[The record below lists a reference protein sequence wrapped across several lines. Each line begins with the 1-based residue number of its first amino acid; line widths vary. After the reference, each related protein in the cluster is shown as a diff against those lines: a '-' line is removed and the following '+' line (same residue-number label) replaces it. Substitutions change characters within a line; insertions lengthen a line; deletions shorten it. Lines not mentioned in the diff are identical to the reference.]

1 MSRYSIKQHPLITI
15 DQMKNPAVLRSKKT
29 VLIVTAIVLTAFA
42 AAFAIAYYFVYRGDE
57 KMPVVFTSVRTLA
70 GKNRE
75 FGEPFGIAV
84 KGGEV
89 YVSDGDNDKIWKVT
103 PGGAVTMFAQGLD
116 TPSGLAFTKS
126 GDLIVA
132 DSGSHTIKK
141 IDASGRISILAGI
154 DGKAGS
160 NDGESAS
167 AQFFAPIG
175 VAVAEDGKIYVAD
188 TYNDRIRLIEN
199 GRVTT
204 IAGKE
209 KGFAEGTSAK
219 FDTPCGIAIWKEG
232 RVLVADTGNRRVRV
246 IEPGGST
253 WTLAGSGED
262 EPKDGLLPNAAFSSP
277 VALALSAHGEIYI
290 ADDNAIRMIGLR
302 TIPVVE
308 TLSNMDGGLAD
319 GSPPRARLNH
329 PTGLAID
336 ASGDLLAA
344 DSENQLVRIFSARSA
359 GAEITPEEKLKLR
372 YSPKEFR
379 EMQPARW
386 PYDPADRPRDIAGT
400 LGELRGEV
408 TGGDDFL
415 HFHNGLDIAGGYGE
429 IARFVRDE
437 KVLRPIAAENFETLR
452 EWIRMPTMGY
462 IHVRVGRAQTGEAFK
477 DPRFHFFKD
486 AAGKTAGVRVPR
498 GTKFKAGEPLGTLNP
513 MNHVHLIA
521 GRSGAEMNAID
532 ALFLPGASDSKTPII
547 DKLTLFDENWREIET
562 PAASGR
568 IKLSGKT
575 RIVTRAYDQ
584 MDGNNERRRLGVYKA
599 GYQVIKQDGSAL
611 GDVKWTISFER
622 LPVFEAAKFTFARGS
637 HSGATGETIFNY
649 IVSNTVSGDT
659 YNEDFFD
666 AGKLEQGIYILR
678 VHISD
683 YFGNTAT
690 KDINFEV

>member
-1 MSRYSIKQHPLITI
+1 
-15 DQMKNPAVLRSKKT
+15 MKNPAVSRSRKTSFIFIAAVLT
-29 VLIVTAIVLTAFA
+29 VLAGALA
-42 AAFAIAYYFVYRGDE
+42 AALYFIFRDVG
-57 KMPVVFTSVRTLA
+57 KTPVVFTSVRTLA

-84 KGGEV
+84 KNGEI
-89 YVSDGDNDKIWKVT
+89 YVSDGDSGKIWKFT
-103 PGGAVTMFAQGLD
+103 PGGAVTMFAEGLD
-116 TPSGLAFTKS
+116 TPSGIAFATN

-141 IDASGRISILAGI
+141 IDASGAVSTLAGTE
-154 DGKAGS
+154 GSAGS
-160 NDGESAS
+160 DDGDSAN
-167 AQFFAPIG
+167 AKFFAPIG
-175 VAVAEDGKIYVAD
+175 VAVTEEGKIYVAD

-199 GRVTT
+199 GRVST

-209 KGFAEGTSAK
+209 KGFAEGTAAK
-219 FDTPCGIAIWKEG
+219 FDTPCGIAIWKDG
-232 RVLVADTGNRRVRV
+232 RVLVADTGNRRIRV
-246 IEPGGST
+246 IEPAGNV
-253 WTLAGSGED
+253 WTLAGSGD
-262 EPKDGLLPNAAFSSP
+262 GEPKDGLLPNAAFTSP
-277 VALALSAHGEIYI
+277 VALALSGLGEIYI
-290 ADDNAIRMIGLR
+290 ADGNSVRMIGLR
-302 TIPVVE
+302 TFPVVE
-308 TLSNMDGGLAD
+308 TLTNTGGGLAD
-319 GSPPRARLNH
+319 GLPPRARLNR
-329 PTGLAID
+329 PTGLAVD
-336 ASGDLLAA
+336 AAGDLLAA
-344 DSENQLVRIFSARSA
+344 DSENQLVRVFSA
-359 GAEITPEEKLKLR
+359 GAAGSEVTAEEKLKLR

-415 HFHNGLDIAGGYGE
+415 RFHNGLDIAGGYGE
-429 IARFVRDE
+429 VARFVRDE
-437 KVLRPIAAENFETLR
+437 KVLRPIATENFETLR

-462 IHVRVGRAQTGEAFK
+462 IHVRVGRTQTGEPFK
-477 DPRFHFFKD
+477 DPRFYFFKD
-486 AAGKTAGVRVPR
+486 NSGKTTGVRIPR

-532 ALFLPGASDSKTPII
+532 ALILPGASDSKTPII
-547 DKLTLFDENWREIET
+547 DKLTLFDESWREIET
-562 PAASGR
+562 PAAGGR
-568 IKLSGKT
+568 IKLQGKT
-575 RIVTRAYDQ
+575 RIVARAYDQ
-584 MDGNNERRRLGVYKA
+584 MDGNNERRRLGVYKV
-599 GYQVIKQDGSAL
+599 GYEVLKQDGSSL
-611 GDVKWTISFER
+611 DDVKWTISFER
-622 LPVFEAAKFTFARGS
+622 LPVFEAAWFAFAKGS

-683 YFGNTAT
+683 HFGNTAT